1 MSTKA
6 TKSYNINTYC
16 SHIKHQLNFCKSNF
30 HTFLLQYL
38 FSLTI
43 HLKAK
48 INFHLPLLHH
58 VKEISMPTS
67 PPICINWCSFIPI
80 GSITVKSHFTG
91 QFKYLSTRLI
101 HTSKEKKRCV
111 VRSLSFNLFFN
122 YYKYYYLFLHYKIE
136 SLCQPEYDM
145 IFFNGQYKISINH

>member
-1 MSTKA
+1 MSIKA

-58 VKEISMPTS
+58 VMEISMPTS
-67 PPICINWCSFIPI
+67 PPLWCSFILI
-80 GSITVKSHFTG
+80 GSITVKSNFTG

-101 HTSKEKKRCV
+101 HISKEKKKMC
-111 VRSLSFNLFFN
+111 
-122 YYKYYYLFLHYKIE
+122 
-136 SLCQPEYDM
+136 C
-145 IFFNGQYKISINH
+145 

>member
-1 MSTKA
+1 MSIKA

-30 HTFLLQYL
+30 HTVLLQYL

-58 VKEISMPTS
+58 VMEISMPSS
-67 PPICINWCSFIPI
+67 PPLCINWCSFIPI

-91 QFKYLSTRLI
+91 QLKYLSTRLI
-101 HTSKEKKRCV
+101 YTSKRKKKDM
-111 VRSLSFNLFFN
+111 LLD
-122 YYKYYYLFLHYKIE
+122 LFLSIYFLIIINII
-136 SLCQPEYDM
+136 
-145 IFFNGQYKISINH
+145 IFFAL